1 MEPKAP
7 HGLRYANL
15 ASPGLSRAR
24 EADGFRYLTSRGK
37 DLHDPRALK
46 RIRQLAIPPAW
57 EDVWISADPDG
68 HIQAV
73 GRDAK
78 GRKQYRY
85 HARWRQARDEAKY
98 ERLPEFAS
106 KLPALRARTARD
118 LNRPDLDQT
127 KVVAAVIRLL
137 EGTLIRVGNE
147 EYARRNRSYGLTT
160 LRDRHVTVKGPIIE
174 FRFRGKSGKDHVVT
188 LKDARLAGIVKACQD
203 LPGRTLFQCI
213 GVDGNRRSLTSADV
227 NAYIRDAMSAD
238 FSAKDFRTWS
248 ASVLAAAL
256 LRKEEAAASHR
267 DGARRITRAV
277 SEVASRLGNTPAIC
291 RKSYIH
297 PAVFEAYLDGS
308 LAAAPEAAPGVRH
321 RLRASE
327 RMFVAFLRSHSH
339 PPDIKMAA

>member
-7 HGLRYANL
+7 HGLSYANL
-15 ASPGLSRAR
+15 AAPGLRRAR
-24 EADGFRYLTSRGK
+24 AGDGFRYLTSRGK

-57 EDVWISADPDG
+57 EDVWISADPYG

-98 ERLPEFAS
+98 ERLPEFAL
-106 KLPALRARTARD
+106 KLPALRSRAARD
-118 LNRPDLDQT
+118 LRRPELDQA

-160 LRDRHVTVKGPIIE
+160 LRDRHVAIRGGLIE
-174 FRFRGKSGKDHVVT
+174 FRFRGKSGKDHVIT
-188 LKDARLAGIVKACQD
+188 LKDARLARIVKACQD
-203 LPGRTLFQCI
+203 LPGRALFQFI
-213 GVDGNRRSLTSADV
+213 GVDGRRRALTSADV
-227 NAYIRDAMSAD
+227 NAFIRDAMSAD

-256 LRKEEAAASHR
+256 LRKADPPQSQR
-267 DGARRITRAV
+267 DGARRINRAV

-297 PAVFEAYLDGS
+297 PAIFEGYVDGS
-308 LAAAPEAAPGVRH
+308 LAAAPDTAPGISR
-321 RLRASE
+321 RLRNTE
-327 RMFVAFLRSHSH
+327 RMFIAFLRSHSR
-339 PPDIKMAA
+339 PADIKMAA